1 MKHRSAAD
9 FIPSFEIE
17 EGELGLV
24 PETGGGAQ
32 DASIELPAFL
42 PHTPREPPPDLDAI
56 FENGRQAGLAEARA
70 EAEAA
75 AARQAQEAEAA
86 LEQARLAWTEAVAT
100 PLADELPRALDALTN
115 SLAETT
121 GRLLQ
126 PFLERELR
134 DAASRALIDQ
144 IRPLLSG
151 GDGALIRVSGPADLL
166 ATLRGVFPAGTPVEF
181 TQTEAVD
188 VAIVLGETV
197 IETRIAAWVA
207 RLRGQGPDRRR
218 RPAA

>member
-9 FIPSFEIE
+9 FIPSFEIDE
-17 EGELGLV
+17 SELALL
-24 PETGGGAQ
+24 PEAGTA
-32 DASIELPAFL
+32 APEPEIELPAFL
-42 PHTPREPPPDLDAI
+42 PRTPREPPPDLDAI
-56 FENGRQAGLAEARA
+56 FENGRQAGLAEAQ
-70 EAEAA
+70 AA
-75 AARQAQEAEAA
+75 AARQTQAAETA

-100 PLADELPRALDALTN
+100 PLAAELPRALEALGE

-121 GRLLQ
+121 GRLLR
-126 PFLERELR
+126 PFLERELS

-151 GDGALIRVSGPADLL
+151 GDGALIRVSGPASLL
-166 ATLRGVFPAGTPVEF
+166 ATLRGVFPAGTAVKFAE
-181 TQTEAVD
+181 TEAVD
-188 VAIVLGETV
+188 VSIVLGETV